1 MSTARDD
8 VRLKQAM
15 IPYATVNETGNR
27 TQHFMV

>member
-8 VRLKQAM
+8 GRLKQAM
-15 IPYATVNETGNR
+15 IPYATVNEPGIE